1 MQKTASVFSVISFVT
16 GLIMPVLFLIF
27 YLSGMFNAEDY
38 VSHIV
43 FTVLAS
49 CLWTVPGLV
58 LGVLAQKHR
67 TKVKKTERLGIRAEC
82 RFFGADGVFIDG
94 DHNGEAKRVILL
106 KGVTACFRSTPLRAF
121 RFMNS

>member
-1 MQKTASVFSVISFVT
+1 MQKAASVFSVISFVT

-27 YLSGMFNAEDY
+27 FLSGMFNTEDY
-38 VSHIV
+38 VSLIV

-67 TKVKKTERLGIRAEC
+67 TKVKKLSIWGFVLNAVSLAPLAFLLTEIITEKLNAL
-82 RFFGADGVFIDG
+82 FY
-94 DHNGEAKRVILL
+94 
-106 KGVTACFRSTPLRAF
+106 
-121 RFMNS
+121 

>member
-16 GLIMPVLFLIF
+16 GLILPVLFLIF
-27 YLSGMFNAEDY
+27 FLSGMFNTEDY
-38 VSHIV
+38 VSLIV

-67 TKVKKTERLGIRAEC
+67 TKVKKLSVWGFVLNAVSLAPMAFLLTEIITEKLNAL
-82 RFFGADGVFIDG
+82 FY
-94 DHNGEAKRVILL
+94 
-106 KGVTACFRSTPLRAF
+106 
-121 RFMNS
+121 

>member
-16 GLIMPVLFLIF
+16 GLILPVLFLIF
-27 YLSGMFNAEDY
+27 FLSGMFNTEDY
-38 VSHIV
+38 VSLIV

-67 TKVKKTERLGIRAEC
+67 TKVKKLSVWGFVLNAVSLAPLAFLLTEIITEKLNAL
-82 RFFGADGVFIDG
+82 FY
-94 DHNGEAKRVILL
+94 
-106 KGVTACFRSTPLRAF
+106 
-121 RFMNS
+121 

>member
-16 GLIMPVLFLIF
+16 GLMLPVLFLIF
-27 YLSGMFNAEDY
+27 FLSGMFNTEDY
-38 VSHIV
+38 VSLIV

-67 TKVKKTERLGIRAEC
+67 TKVKKLSVWGFVLNAVSLAPMAYLLTEIITEKLNAL
-82 RFFGADGVFIDG
+82 FY
-94 DHNGEAKRVILL
+94 
-106 KGVTACFRSTPLRAF
+106 
-121 RFMNS
+121 

>member
-16 GLIMPVLFLIF
+16 GLILPVLFLIF
-27 YLSGMFNAEDY
+27 FLSGMFNTEDY
-38 VSHIV
+38 VSLIV

-67 TKVKKTERLGIRAEC
+67 TKVKKLSIWGFVLNAISLAPLAFLLTEIITEKLNAL
-82 RFFGADGVFIDG
+82 FY
-94 DHNGEAKRVILL
+94 
-106 KGVTACFRSTPLRAF
+106 
-121 RFMNS
+121 

>member
-27 YLSGMFNAEDY
+27 FLSGMFNTEDY
-38 VSHIV
+38 VSLIV

-67 TKVKKTERLGIRAEC
+67 TKVKKLSVWGFVLNAVSLAPMAYLLMEIITEKLNAL
-82 RFFGADGVFIDG
+82 FY
-94 DHNGEAKRVILL
+94 
-106 KGVTACFRSTPLRAF
+106 
-121 RFMNS
+121 

>member
-16 GLIMPVLFLIF
+16 GLILPVLFLIF
-27 YLSGMFNAEDY
+27 FLSGMFNTEDY
-38 VSHIV
+38 VSIIV

-67 TKVKKTERLGIRAEC
+67 TKVKKLSIWGFVLNAVSLAPLAFLLTEIITEKLNAL
-82 RFFGADGVFIDG
+82 FY
-94 DHNGEAKRVILL
+94 
-106 KGVTACFRSTPLRAF
+106 
-121 RFMNS
+121 

>member
-16 GLIMPVLFLIF
+16 GLIVPVLFLIF
-27 YLSGMFNAEDY
+27 FLSGMFNTEDY
-38 VSHIV
+38 VSLIV

-67 TKVKKTERLGIRAEC
+67 TKVKKLSLWGFVLNAVSLAPMAFLLTEIITEKLNAL
-82 RFFGADGVFIDG
+82 FY
-94 DHNGEAKRVILL
+94 
-106 KGVTACFRSTPLRAF
+106 
-121 RFMNS
+121 

>member
-16 GLIMPVLFLIF
+16 GLILPVLFLIF
-27 YLSGMFNAEDY
+27 FLSGMFNTEDY
-38 VSHIV
+38 VSLIV

-67 TKVKKTERLGIRAEC
+67 TKVKKLSVWGFVLNAVFLVPMAYLLTEIITEKLNAL
-82 RFFGADGVFIDG
+82 FY
-94 DHNGEAKRVILL
+94 
-106 KGVTACFRSTPLRAF
+106 
-121 RFMNS
+121 

>member
-16 GLIMPVLFLIF
+16 GLILPVLFLIF
-27 YLSGMFNAEDY
+27 FLSGMFNTEDY
-38 VSHIV
+38 VSLIV

-67 TKVKKTERLGIRAEC
+67 TKVKKLSIWGFVLNTVSLAPLAFLLTEIITEKLNAL
-82 RFFGADGVFIDG
+82 FY
-94 DHNGEAKRVILL
+94 
-106 KGVTACFRSTPLRAF
+106 
-121 RFMNS
+121 

>member
-16 GLIMPVLFLIF
+16 GLILPVLFLIF
-27 YLSGMFNAEDY
+27 FLSGMFTTEDY
-38 VSHIV
+38 VSLIV

-67 TKVKKTERLGIRAEC
+67 TKVKKLSVWGFVLNAVSLAPMAYLLTEIITEKLNAL
-82 RFFGADGVFIDG
+82 FY
-94 DHNGEAKRVILL
+94 
-106 KGVTACFRSTPLRAF
+106 
-121 RFMNS
+121 

>member
-16 GLIMPVLFLIF
+16 GLILPVLFLIF
-27 YLSGMFNAEDY
+27 FLSGMFNTEDY
-38 VSHIV
+38 VSLIV

-67 TKVKKTERLGIRAEC
+67 TKVKKLSIWGFVLNAVSLAPMAFLLMEIITEKLNAL
-82 RFFGADGVFIDG
+82 FY
-94 DHNGEAKRVILL
+94 
-106 KGVTACFRSTPLRAF
+106 
-121 RFMNS
+121 

>member
-16 GLIMPVLFLIF
+16 GLILPVLFLIF
-27 YLSGMFNAEDY
+27 FLSGMFNTEDY
-38 VSHIV
+38 VSLIV

-67 TKVKKTERLGIRAEC
+67 TKVKKLSVLGFVLNAVSLAPMAYLLTEIITEKLNAL
-82 RFFGADGVFIDG
+82 FY
-94 DHNGEAKRVILL
+94 
-106 KGVTACFRSTPLRAF
+106 
-121 RFMNS
+121 

>member
-16 GLIMPVLFLIF
+16 GLILLVLFLIF
-27 YLSGMFNAEDY
+27 FLSGMFNTEDY
-38 VSHIV
+38 VSLIV

-67 TKVKKTERLGIRAEC
+67 TKVKKLSIWGFVLNAVSLAPLAFLLTEIITEKLNAL
-82 RFFGADGVFIDG
+82 FY
-94 DHNGEAKRVILL
+94 
-106 KGVTACFRSTPLRAF
+106 
-121 RFMNS
+121 

>member
-16 GLIMPVLFLIF
+16 GLILPVLFLIF
-27 YLSGMFNAEDY
+27 FLSGMFNTEDY
-38 VSHIV
+38 VSLIV

-67 TKVKKTERLGIRAEC
+67 TKVKKLSVWGFVLNAVFLAPMAYLLTEIITEKLNAL
-82 RFFGADGVFIDG
+82 FY
-94 DHNGEAKRVILL
+94 
-106 KGVTACFRSTPLRAF
+106 
-121 RFMNS
+121 

>member
-16 GLIMPVLFLIF
+16 GLILPVLFLIF
-27 YLSGMFNAEDY
+27 FLSGMFNTEDY
-38 VSHIV
+38 VSLIV

-67 TKVKKTERLGIRAEC
+67 TKVKKLSLWGFVLNAVSLAPLAFLLTEIITEKLNAL
-82 RFFGADGVFIDG
+82 FY
-94 DHNGEAKRVILL
+94 
-106 KGVTACFRSTPLRAF
+106 
-121 RFMNS
+121 

>member
-16 GLIMPVLFLIF
+16 GLILPVLFLIF
-27 YLSGMFNAEDY
+27 FLSGMFNTEDY
-38 VSHIV
+38 VSLIV

-67 TKVKKTERLGIRAEC
+67 TKVKNLSIWGFVLNTVSLAPLAFLLTEIITEKLNAL
-82 RFFGADGVFIDG
+82 FY
-94 DHNGEAKRVILL
+94 
-106 KGVTACFRSTPLRAF
+106 
-121 RFMNS
+121 

>member
-27 YLSGMFNAEDY
+27 FLSGMFNTEDY
-38 VSHIV
+38 VSLIV

-67 TKVKKTERLGIRAEC
+67 TKVKKLSIWGFVLNAVSLAPLAFLLTEIITEKLNAL
-82 RFFGADGVFIDG
+82 FY
-94 DHNGEAKRVILL
+94 
-106 KGVTACFRSTPLRAF
+106 
-121 RFMNS
+121 

>member
-16 GLIMPVLFLIF
+16 GLILPVLFLIF
-27 YLSGMFNAEDY
+27 FLSGMFNTEDY
-38 VSHIV
+38 VSLIV

-67 TKVKKTERLGIRAEC
+67 TKVKKLSLWGFVLNAVSLAPMAFLLTEIITEKLNAL
-82 RFFGADGVFIDG
+82 FY
-94 DHNGEAKRVILL
+94 
-106 KGVTACFRSTPLRAF
+106 
-121 RFMNS
+121 

>member
-27 YLSGMFNAEDY
+27 FLSGMFNTEDY
-38 VSHIV
+38 VSLIV

-67 TKVKKTERLGIRAEC
+67 TKVKKLSVWGFVLNAVSLAPMVYLLMEIITEKLNALFYC
-82 RFFGADGVFIDG
+82 
-94 DHNGEAKRVILL
+94 
-106 KGVTACFRSTPLRAF
+106 KG
-121 RFMNS
+121 

>member
-1 MQKTASVFSVISFVT
+1 MQKAASVFSVISFVT

-27 YLSGMFNAEDY
+27 FLSGMFNTEDY
-38 VSHIV
+38 VSLIV

-67 TKVKKTERLGIRAEC
+67 TKVKKLSVWGFVLNAVSLAPLAFLLTEIITEKLNAL
-82 RFFGADGVFIDG
+82 FY
-94 DHNGEAKRVILL
+94 
-106 KGVTACFRSTPLRAF
+106 
-121 RFMNS
+121 

>member
-16 GLIMPVLFLIF
+16 GLILPVLFLIF
-27 YLSGMFNAEDY
+27 FLSGMFNTEDY
-38 VSHIV
+38 VSLIV

-67 TKVKKTERLGIRAEC
+67 TKVKKLSIWGFVLNAVSLAPLAFLLTEIITEKLNAL
-82 RFFGADGVFIDG
+82 FY
-94 DHNGEAKRVILL
+94 
-106 KGVTACFRSTPLRAF
+106 
-121 RFMNS
+121 

>member
-16 GLIMPVLFLIF
+16 GLILPVLFLIF
-27 YLSGMFNAEDY
+27 FLSGMFNTEDY
-38 VSHIV
+38 VSLIV

-67 TKVKKTERLGIRAEC
+67 TKVKKLSVWGFVLNAVSLAPMAYLLTEIITEKLNVL
-82 RFFGADGVFIDG
+82 FY
-94 DHNGEAKRVILL
+94 
-106 KGVTACFRSTPLRAF
+106 
-121 RFMNS
+121 